1 MKHNNMYTVHYKVN
15 GSWEIAKSISVCA
28 SSKVDAYDKA
38 TYEIIPEIE
47 THTPYS
53 VWVADV
59 TYQNG
64 NCHCFN
70 TCEGLPY

>member
-1 MKHNNMYTVHYKVN
+1 MKHNNMYTVCYRMN
-15 GSWEIAKSISVCA
+15 GTWEIEKSISVCA
-28 SSKVDAYDKA
+28 SSKYDAYDKA

-47 THTPYS
+47 AHMPYS
-53 VWVADV
+53 VWVEGV

-64 NCHCFN
+64 NYHRFN